1 MSINPAM
8 LKLQSNLKLMQDP
21 SIHFPKAESSANQ
34 KTSFADHMIDA
45 AQSVAADG
53 HAVEGLCDST
63 NDPTELAAAMDQFL
77 VELSAL
83 KALVDETRKA
93 IDRVFQESRA

>member
-1 MSINPAM
+1 MSINTVM
-8 LKLQSNLKLMQDP
+8 LKLQSNLKLTQDP
-21 SIHFPKAESSANQ
+21 TLDFPRAGSAVDQ

-53 HAVEGLCDST
+53 AAVECLNESS

-93 IDRVFQESRA
+93 IDRVFQESRT